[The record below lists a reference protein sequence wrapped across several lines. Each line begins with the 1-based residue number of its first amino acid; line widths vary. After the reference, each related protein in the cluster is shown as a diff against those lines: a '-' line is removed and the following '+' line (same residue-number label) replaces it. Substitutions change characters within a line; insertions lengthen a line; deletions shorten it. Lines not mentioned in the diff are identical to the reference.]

1 MSSDKEKLTA
11 RESLD
16 LISSMIAQTKG
27 NVDRNSF
34 HFLLWGWT
42 ILFANLGVYS
52 LLEFTDVKNPFM
64 IWAIT
69 IPAAIASGI
78 YGARQER
85 NAVVSTH
92 LDVIYKWIWIGYAVT
107 TFTIVFFGNTI
118 NYQINP
124 VVLTWAAVP
133 TFVGGVIL
141 KFKPLKFGGIALW
154 VLGIA
159 AFLVP
164 NENQF
169 LISALAIALGYLVP
183 GYMLRARKA

>member
-1 MSSDKEKLTA
+1 MTSDKENLTA

-27 NVDRNSF
+27 NVDKNSF
-34 HFLLWGWT
+34 YFLLWGWT
-42 ILFANLGVYS
+42 ILLANLGVYT
-52 LLEFTDVKNPFM
+52 LIVFADVKNPFM
-64 IWAIT
+64 VWAIT
-69 IPAAIASGI
+69 IPAAIVSGI
-78 YGARQER
+78 YGARQEK

-92 LDVIYKWIWIGYAVT
+92 LDVISKWLWIGFGIS
-107 TFTIVFFGNTI
+107 TFIVVFFGKMI

-124 VVLTWAAVP
+124 VISTLAAVP
-133 TFVGGVIL
+133 TFVSGVLL
-141 KFKPLKFGGIALW
+141 KFKPLKFGGIAFW
-154 VLGIA
+154 ILGIA
-159 AFLVP
+159 SFLVH